1 MTVEPAEPIGL
12 SEHQRDAWHLAR
24 DFAQNEIAPHAR
36 EWNRDHHVPV
46 EVFRKLGELGLLG
59 LTIPERYGGPGLD
72 ATSLALVTE
81 ELARADAGT
90 SVAVAVQNGL
100 VASPILRAGHPDES
114 GFVVLVS
121 MLRSYGMLV
130 RELETA
136 LRPLGITL
144 SRLEVLLLLSFSREE
159 RLPTMRLGDLLMIR
173 GSSATYLVDR
183 LEADGL
189 VERPSDPADRRVS
202 IVQLTGT
209 GRARLAEGVRVM
221 AQAGFGPIAGL
232 DDDARRVLAEQLAA
246 LRGATAP
253 RIGATAE

>member
-1 MTVEPAEPIGL
+1 ME
-12 SEHQRDAWHLAR
+12 QD
-24 DFAQNEIAPHAR
+24 D
-36 EWNRDHHVPV
+36 PV
-46 EVFRKLGELGLLG
+46 EK
-59 LTIPERYGGPGLD
+59 
-72 ATSLALVTE
+72 
-81 ELARADAGT
+81 ARRNW
-90 SVAVAVQNGL
+90 V
-100 VASPILRAGHPDES
+100 RAGHPDES

-189 VERPSDPADRRVS
+189 VERHSDPADRRVS